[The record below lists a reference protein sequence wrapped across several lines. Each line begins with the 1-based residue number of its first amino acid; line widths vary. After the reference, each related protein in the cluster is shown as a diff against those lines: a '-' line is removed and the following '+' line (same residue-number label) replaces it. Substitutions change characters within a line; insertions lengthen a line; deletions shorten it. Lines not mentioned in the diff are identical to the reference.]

1 MQILESMNEQPL
13 NNRHPVRR
21 QLVRALSIVEDIVY
35 VGLGILLAVCAFALL
50 GATLKT
56 VGYSLWNRALAGQVV
71 SVLDQLLLVL
81 LIIELL
87 YTVQVSFREHA
98 LVVEPFLV
106 VALISVI
113 RRILII
119 TAEMTKLP
127 ESGQLLF
134 RRAMFELGLLSVM
147 ILILVISLIL
157 LERQKA
163 HSITVGDTK

>member
-1 MQILESMNEQPL
+1 MNQQAL
-13 NNRHPVRR
+13 NNSHPARR
-21 QLVRALSIVEDIVY
+21 QLVGALSIIEDIVY
-35 VGLGILLAVCAFALL
+35 VGLGILLAACAFALL
-50 GATLKT
+50 AATLKR
-56 VGYSLWNRALAGQVV
+56 VGYSFWNRALAGEVV

-134 RRAMFELGLLSVM
+134 QRAMFELGLLSVM
-147 ILILVISLIL
+147 ILILVISLVL
-157 LERQKA
+157 LKRQQKSFA
-163 HSITVGDTK
+163 SMTDDIN